1 MRERLTREEIKEQV
15 TMRDVLERYGLR
27 SNRAGFIR
35 CPFHTGDDHA
45 SLKVYD
51 RDFHCFACGANG
63 DIFTFVQKMEHV
75 SFREVFQSL
84 GGTYRKPTFS
94 SNLAVYRSQK
104 CRAMAEKQQQRS
116 RETKKLCLLLITVY
130 RRWLRRSEP
139 LSDAWCDSYNALQK
153 QLYIYETMEDGG

>member
-1 MRERLTREEIKEQV
+1 MTREEIKEQV
-15 TMRDVLERYGLR
+15 TMRDVLERYGFR
-27 SNRAGFIR
+27 PNRVGFIR

-75 SFREVFQSL
+75 SFREAFQSL

-104 CRAMAEKQQQRS
+104 RRVMAEKRQQRS
-116 RETKKLCLLLITVY
+116 REAKKLCLLLITVY
-130 RRWLRRSEP
+130 RRWLRRSKP

-153 QLYIYETMEDGG
+153 QLYIYETMGDGR

>member
-1 MRERLTREEIKEQV
+1 MTREEIKEQV
-15 TMRDVLERYGLR
+15 TMRDVLERYGFR
-27 SNRAGFIR
+27 PNRAGFIR

-45 SLKVYD
+45 SLKIYD

-75 SFREVFQSL
+75 SFREAFQSL

-104 CRAMAEKQQQRS
+104 RRAMAEKRRQRS
-116 RETKKLCLLLITVY
+116 REAKKLCLLLITVY
-130 RRWLRRSEP
+130 RRWMRRSEP

-153 QLYIYETMEDGG
+153 QLYIYETMGDGR

>member
-1 MRERLTREEIKEQV
+1 MTREEIKEQV
-15 TMRDVLERYGLR
+15 TMRDVLERYGFR
-27 SNRAGFIR
+27 PNRAGFIR

-75 SFREVFQSL
+75 SFREAFQSL

-104 CRAMAEKQQQRS
+104 RRAMVEKRQQRS
-116 RETKKLCLLLITVY
+116 REAKKLCLLLITVY
-130 RRWLRRSEP
+130 RRWLRRSKP

-153 QLYIYETMEDGG
+153 QLYIYETMGDGR

>member
-1 MRERLTREEIKEQV
+1 MTREEIKEQV
-15 TMRDVLERYGLR
+15 TMRDVLERYGFR
-27 SNRAGFIR
+27 PNRAGFIR

-45 SLKVYD
+45 SLKIYD

-75 SFREVFQSL
+75 SFREAFQSL

-104 CRAMAEKQQQRS
+104 RRAMAEKRQQRS
-116 RETKKLCLLLITVY
+116 REAKKICLLLITVH

-153 QLYIYETMEDGG
+153 QLYIYETMGDGR

>member
-1 MRERLTREEIKEQV
+1 MTREEIKEQV
-15 TMRDVLERYGLR
+15 TMRDVLERYGFR
-27 SNRAGFIR
+27 PNRAGFIR

-75 SFREVFQSL
+75 SFREAFQSL

-104 CRAMAEKQQQRS
+104 RRVMAEKRQQRS
-116 RETKKLCLLLITVY
+116 REVKKLCLLLITVY
-130 RRWLRRSEP
+130 RRWLRRSKP

-153 QLYIYETMEDGG
+153 QLYIYETMGDGR

>member
-1 MRERLTREEIKEQV
+1 MTREEIKEQV

-27 SNRAGFIR
+27 PNRAGFIR

-45 SLKVYD
+45 SLKIYD

-75 SFREVFQSL
+75 SFREAFQSL

-104 CRAMAEKQQQRS
+104 RRVMAEKRQQRS
-116 RETKKLCLLLITVY
+116 REAKNICLLLITVY

-153 QLYIYETMEDGG
+153 QLYIYETMGDGR

>member
-1 MRERLTREEIKEQV
+1 MTREEIKEQV
-15 TMRDVLERYGLR
+15 TMRDVLERYGFR
-27 SNRAGFIR
+27 PNRAGFIR

-45 SLKVYD
+45 SLKIYD

-75 SFREVFQSL
+75 SFREAFQSL
-84 GGTYRKPTFS
+84 GGTYRKPAFS

-104 CRAMAEKQQQRS
+104 RRAMKKKRQQRN
-116 RETKKLCLLLITVY
+116 REAKELCLLLISVY

-153 QLYIYETMEDGG
+153 QLYIYETMGDGR

>member
-1 MRERLTREEIKEQV
+1 MTREEIKEQV
-15 TMRDVLERYGLR
+15 TMRDVLERYGFR
-27 SNRAGFIR
+27 PNRAGFIR

-45 SLKVYD
+45 SLKIYD

-75 SFREVFQSL
+75 SFREAFQSL

-104 CRAMAEKQQQRS
+104 RRAMTEKRRQRS
-116 RETKKLCLLLITVY
+116 REAKKLCLLLITVY

-153 QLYIYETMEDGG
+153 QLYIYETMGDGR

>member
-1 MRERLTREEIKEQV
+1 MTREEIKEQV

-27 SNRAGFIR
+27 PNRAGFIR

-45 SLKVYD
+45 SLKIYD

-75 SFREVFQSL
+75 SFREAFQSL

-104 CRAMAEKQQQRS
+104 RRVMAEKRQQRS
-116 RETKKLCLLLITVY
+116 REAKNLCLLLITVY

-153 QLYIYETMEDGG
+153 QLYIYETMGDGR

>member
-1 MRERLTREEIKEQV
+1 MTREEIKEQV

-27 SNRAGFIR
+27 PNRAGFIR

-45 SLKVYD
+45 SLKIYD

-75 SFREVFQSL
+75 SFREAFQSL

-104 CRAMAEKQQQRS
+104 RRAMVEKRQQRS
-116 RETKKLCLLLITVY
+116 REAKKLCLLLITVY

-153 QLYIYETMEDGG
+153 QLYIYETMGDGR

>member
-1 MRERLTREEIKEQV
+1 MTREEIKEQV
-15 TMRDVLERYGLR
+15 TMRDVLERYGFRL
-27 SNRAGFIR
+27 NRAGFIR

-45 SLKVYD
+45 SLKIYD

-75 SFREVFQSL
+75 GFREAFQSL
-84 GGTYRKPTFS
+84 GGTYRKPTFT

-104 CRAMAEKQQQRS
+104 RRVMAEKRQQRS
-116 RETKKLCLLLITVY
+116 REAKKLCLLLITVY

-153 QLYIYETMEDGG
+153 QLYIYETMGDGR

>member
-1 MRERLTREEIKEQV
+1 MTREEIKEQV
-15 TMRDVLERYGLR
+15 TMRDVLERYGFR
-27 SNRAGFIR
+27 PNRAGFIR

-75 SFREVFQSL
+75 SFREAFQSL

-104 CRAMAEKQQQRS
+104 RRVMAEKRQQRS
-116 RETKKLCLLLITVY
+116 REAKKLCLLLITVY

-153 QLYIYETMEDGG
+153 QLYIYETMGDGR

>member
-1 MRERLTREEIKEQV
+1 MTREEIKEQV
-15 TMRDVLERYGLR
+15 TMRDVLERYGFR
-27 SNRAGFIR
+27 PNRAGFIR

-45 SLKVYD
+45 SLKIYD

-75 SFREVFQSL
+75 SFREAFQSL

-104 CRAMAEKQQQRS
+104 RRAMVEKRQQRS
-116 RETKKLCLLLITVY
+116 REAKKLCLLLITVY

-153 QLYIYETMEDGG
+153 QLYIYETMGDGR

>member
-1 MRERLTREEIKEQV
+1 MTREEIKEQV
-15 TMRDVLERYGLR
+15 TMRDVLERYGFR
-27 SNRAGFIR
+27 PNRAGFIR

-75 SFREVFQSL
+75 SFREAFQSL

-104 CRAMAEKQQQRS
+104 RRVMAEKRQQRS
-116 RETKKLCLLLITVY
+116 REAKKICLLLITVY

-153 QLYIYETMEDGG
+153 QLYIYETMGDGR

>member
-1 MRERLTREEIKEQV
+1 
-15 TMRDVLERYGLR
+15 MRDVLERYGFR
-27 SNRAGFIR
+27 PNRAGFIR

-45 SLKVYD
+45 SLKIYD

-75 SFREVFQSL
+75 SFREAFQFL

-104 CRAMAEKQQQRS
+104 RRAMAEKRRQRS
-116 RETKKLCLLLITVY
+116 REAKKLCLLLITVY

-153 QLYIYETMEDGG
+153 QLYIYETMGDGR